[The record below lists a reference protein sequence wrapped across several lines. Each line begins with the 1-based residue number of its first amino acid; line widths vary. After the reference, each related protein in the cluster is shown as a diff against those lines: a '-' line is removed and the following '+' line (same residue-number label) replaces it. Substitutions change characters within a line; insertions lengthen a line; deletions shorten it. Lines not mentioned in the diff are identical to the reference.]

1 MGKNTGDD
9 FKEGKITLPIILAYL
24 RSDKKEKEF
33 WNKTII
39 DLNQNEGDLIKAISI
54 MKKYNC
60 INDTVERARHFA
72 NVAMDSLGIFN
83 DSEYKKSLNNLIQ
96 SSINR
101 LN

>member
-1 MGKNTGDD
+1 
-9 FKEGKITLPIILAYL
+9 
-24 RSDKKEKEF
+24 
-33 WNKTII
+33 
-39 DLNQNEGDLIKAISI
+39 